1 MADLV
6 IGGNTYK
13 NIEYVQIQREDGTI
27 ATFYDSNRLDNRAM
41 KASLSAVAG

>member
-13 NIEYVQIQREDGTI
+13 DIDYVQIKKADGST
-27 ATFYDSNRLDNRAM
+27 ATFCDFARKPTATIR
-41 KASLSAVAG
+41 KET